1 MLFHLHETSAVHVMI
16 SATQDICD
24 RRPGTPNS
32 VWSAMHPL
40 LSDGSQFPD
49 RHVRKVT
56 IKWMDVGS
64 WSAFVELDHTTR
76 PSSRST
82 PQLQTM
88 TTMKLM
94 SSMNNWTPSF

>member
-1 MLFHLHETSAVHVMI
+1 
-16 SATQDICD
+16 
-24 RRPGTPNS
+24 
-32 VWSAMHPL
+32 
-40 LSDGSQFPD
+40 
-49 RHVRKVT
+49 VRKVT

-64 WSAFVELDHTTR
+64 WSGFVELDHTTR